1 MPELQNDKE
10 LVHRRRND
18 EHNRYIE
25 VKSTK
30 LTKEAPFY
38 FSALEHDFSRRNR
51 SNFFLYRVFNLKAE
65 PKLFIANGAYDDFCN
80 AGPTHFKG
88 TF

>member
-1 MPELQNDKE
+1 MDWALIYFRENPNGTDS
-10 LVHRRRND
+10 
-18 EHNRYIE
+18 YIE

-38 FSALEHDFSRRNR
+38 LSALEHDFSRRNR
-51 SNFFLYRVFNLKAE
+51 LNSFLYRAFNLKAD

-80 AGPTHFKG
+80 ASPMHFRG
-88 TF
+88 SF